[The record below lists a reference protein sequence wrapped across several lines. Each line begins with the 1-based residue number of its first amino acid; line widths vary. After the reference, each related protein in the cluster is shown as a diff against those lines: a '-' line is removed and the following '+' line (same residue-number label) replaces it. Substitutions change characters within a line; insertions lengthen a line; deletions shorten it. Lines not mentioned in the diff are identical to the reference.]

1 MRRATLADVPAV
13 VALKESL
20 RLDPSRPVGAEGF
33 LLGSSAEV
41 YGRFVE
47 RGAFRLVC
55 TKKTNVINGF
65 GIALPDALLRASA
78 VWERRREIAW
88 TEPGL
93 LASLEARKLGY
104 VEQLAFRPGIAAR
117 VYAPALAMRL
127 VEDLEE
133 LGTELVLAT
142 TVAAPFM
149 NAASLALLATVGSRL
164 VGRVEEGHGEMRL
177 VSDVHLFPMAGFAR
191 LRERSAPRR
200 FRRIRDTM
208 QRLERDLLE

>member
-13 VALKESL
+13 MALKESL
-20 RLDPSRPVGAEGF
+20 RMDPSRTMAAEGF
-33 LLGSSAEV
+33 LLGSSAEA
-41 YGRFVE
+41 YAHFVQ
-47 RGAFRLVC
+47 GAAFRLLC
-55 TKKTNVINGF
+55 AKESSEINGF
-65 GIALPDALLRASA
+65 GIALPDAMLRASE
-78 VWERRREIAW
+78 VWERRHEIAW
-88 TEPGL
+88 TEPDL

-133 LGTELVLAT
+133 MGTELVLAT

-149 NAASLALLATVGSRL
+149 NAASLTLMATVGARV
-164 VGRVEEGHGEMRL
+164 VGRVEEQHGAIRL
-177 VSDVHLFPMAGFAR
+177 ISDVHLFSMAEFAR
-191 LRERSAPRR
+191 LRDHSAPRR

-208 QRLERDLLE
+208 LRLVRE